1 MIEKIGKNLFTF
13 RAGHVDA
20 RWHIYFIYFIYY
32 IYINGSS
39 ALPIWEG
46 VIDPLIR
53 RAL

>member
-1 MIEKIGKNLFTF
+1 MRRGTEATWQ
-13 RAGHVDA
+13 RHAVPT
-20 RWHIYFIYFIYY
+20 WHIYFIYFIYY

>member
-1 MIEKIGKNLFTF
+1 MALRPRGSATQ
-13 RAGHVDA
+13 AHAVPT
-20 RWHIYFIYFIYY
+20 WHIYFIYFIYY

-39 ALPIWEG
+39 ALPIWEW